1 MHNSKH
7 CNKYNSVIDSLM
19 KKTEATIAHL
29 ITDKEPSHVCG
40 EFELLYFNMQ
50 YKTNKKYI
58 LR

>member
-1 MHNSKH
+1 
-7 CNKYNSVIDSLM
+7 M
-19 KKTEATIAHL
+19 KKIEATIAHL